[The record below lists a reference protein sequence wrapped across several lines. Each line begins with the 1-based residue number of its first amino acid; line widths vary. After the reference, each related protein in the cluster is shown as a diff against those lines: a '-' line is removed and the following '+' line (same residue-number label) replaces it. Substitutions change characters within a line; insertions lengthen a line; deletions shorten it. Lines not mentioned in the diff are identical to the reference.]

1 MPDVVL
7 STPQVLGRAFKEML
21 AETSLNKITVAAL
34 CRRCGLTRQTFYNHF
49 DDLRELGVWVFTT
62 DVADHILSHASLAEW
77 EEGFTRLLVYLA
89 DHREQTY
96 AVTESLGLCELERFF
111 YLNLREMMRAIVAEL
126 SGDLTL
132 RPADRLFII
141 DHFTLT
147 VLGHLIHWLAGD
159 MRTDPVRL
167 ADDLE
172 FILHG
177 QVRQALE
184 RMAIGRS

>member
-1 MPDVVL
+1 M
-7 STPQVLGRAFKEML
+7 
-21 AETSLNKITVAAL
+21 
-34 CRRCGLTRQTFYNHF
+34 
-49 DDLRELGVWVFTT
+49 
-62 DVADHILSHASLAEW
+62 
-77 EEGFTRLLVYLA
+77 YLA

-96 AVTESLGLCELERFF
+96 AVTESLGLRHLERFF
-111 YLNLREMMRAIVAEL
+111 YYNLRKMMRAIVTEL

-132 RPADRLFII
+132 RPADRSFIV

-147 VLGHLIHWLAGD
+147 VLGHLLHWLAGG

-167 ADDLE
+167 AGDLE

-184 RMAIGRS
+184 RLAVRRD